1 MITAQIGGGRFFY
14 RAAGVLIDSGRVLL
28 HRATGDPNWVLPGE
42 RCEFMEE
49 STDCLRREMR
59 EELGHEVRVV
69 SLLWVVE
76 NFFRLDGVPCHEVG
90 LYYLLELSGG
100 SAPDQVPVRGWGD
113 EIELEFR
120 WFNPADLSGLP
131 LVPPFLADRLG
142 RLDPGIERGVD
153 RRSLV

>member
-1 MITAQIGGGRFFY
+1 VDQRAEGG
-14 RAAGVLIDSGRVLL
+14 
-28 HRATGDPNWVLPGE
+28 HRYDTVIH
-42 RCEFMEE
+42 EE
-49 STDCLRREMR
+49 IRLKKVDTRR
-59 EELGHEVRVV
+59 
-69 SLLWVVE
+69 
-76 NFFRLDGVPCHEVG
+76 
-90 LYYLLELSGG
+90 